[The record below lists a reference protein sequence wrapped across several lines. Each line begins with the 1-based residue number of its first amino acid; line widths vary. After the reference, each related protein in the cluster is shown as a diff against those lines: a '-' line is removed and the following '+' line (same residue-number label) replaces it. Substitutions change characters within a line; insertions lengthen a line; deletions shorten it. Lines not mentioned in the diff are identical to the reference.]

1 MTTKQEWY
9 VYRVINNSR
18 KEVYHGVTV
27 EPLYRIITHCLGKTR
42 ALKHWNCE
50 KDDIL
55 VKIFSF
61 HESQKSALAVSQ
73 NLEKKYRNNKGYKN
87 IYTSG
92 I

>member
-9 VYRVINNSR
+9 VYRAINNSR

-27 EPLYRIITHCLGKTR
+27 EPLNRIIIHCLGKTR

-50 KDDIL
+50 KDNLL
-55 VKIFSF
+55 VKIISV
-61 HESQKSALAVSQ
+61 HDSQKSASEFSH
-73 NLEKKYRNNKGYKN
+73 NLEIKYRNNKGYKN